1 MRWLKEV
8 ITVEHRNLSAV
19 YAEVKIS
26 FNKFAKLWQG
36 WGITAET
43 IYEGDDEGLW
53 LLKHGEN
60 VLRPLRISIIPDSR
74 SETELPWIS
83 LMSNEKTDTFKAEAC
98 NRRYLNSFFERL
110 TEYLVLESA
119 QAPAIAKSK
128 LHIRKCGKHFY
139 ISLPVEGGDFWF
151 SFSLRRKGW
160 TWTIRRWSNLHGW
173 VVADRVYRPLNES
186 PIEMFTDIISNIGL
200 ALL

>member
-1 MRWLKEV
+1 V
-8 ITVEHRNLSAV
+8 V
-19 YAEVKIS
+19 YAEVKNS
-26 FNKFAKLWQG
+26 FNKFAKLWRG

-43 IYEGDDEGLW
+43 VYEEDSEGLW
-53 LLKHGEN
+53 LLRHGGN
-60 VLRPLRISIIPDSR
+60 VLRPLHISIIPDLR
-74 SETELPWIS
+74 SKTELPWIS
-83 LMSNEKTDTFKAEAC
+83 FVSNEKNDIFKAEAR

-128 LHIRKCGKHFY
+128 LHIRKSGKHLY
-139 ISLPVEGGDFWF
+139 LNLPVEDGMFWF

-173 VVADRVYRPLNES
+173 VVTDRFYRPLNEN
-186 PIEMFTDIISNIGL
+186 PIEMFTNIISNIGL
-200 ALL
+200 VLL